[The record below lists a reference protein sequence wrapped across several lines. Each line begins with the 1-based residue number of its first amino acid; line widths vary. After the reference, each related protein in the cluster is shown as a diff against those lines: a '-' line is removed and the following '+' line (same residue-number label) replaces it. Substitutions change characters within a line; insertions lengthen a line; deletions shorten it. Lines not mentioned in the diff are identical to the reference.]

1 MTAYPRPPLVTCLA
15 PAVAAA
21 LLGLT
26 FAAPA
31 AHAAQDPAAGP
42 AVGPYLR
49 SEANGKFFTM
59 VDADVPK
66 SGEKARVEGATEA
79 ADWAPV
85 TPEKWDFPGTE
96 VVLTEVGTDP
106 GPPRR
111 PYEYA
116 VLTAGPRFGLVRIDA
131 EVRIDE
137 PVEVD
142 NRDVVVV
149 FGYRSPTEFYYVH
162 LSQDN
167 TIYPHNGI
175 FKVDGADR
183 ERIDDQWDGAEGAPP
198 AITDAEYHPV
208 SVRHDPRSGRIALFV
223 DGAKRP
229 LMTAKD
235 RTFASGRVGF
245 GSFDNYGRLRGLEV
259 SGRVA

>member
-1 MTAYPRPPLVTCLA
+1 MTAYPRRPHILA
-15 PAVAAA
+15 PAAAAA

-26 FAAPA
+26 LAAAPDARA
-31 AHAAQDPAAGP
+31 APERAGP
-42 AVGPYLR
+42 AGAPAPR
-49 SEANGKFFTM
+49 SETNGTVPM
-59 VDADVPK
+59 ADAEV
-66 SGEKARVEGATEA
+66 SERGGRATVEGATGPEH
-79 ADWAPV
+79 WAPV
-85 TPEKWDFPGTE
+85 TPEKWDFPGSE
-96 VVLTEVGTDP
+96 VVLTEAGTDP

-116 VLTAGPRFGLVRIDA
+116 VLTAGPRFGEVRIDA

-142 NRDVVVV
+142 NRDVVVL
-149 FGYRSPTEFYYVH
+149 FGYRSPTEFYYAH

-183 ERIDDQWDGAEGAPP
+183 ERIDDQWDGEVGAPP

-208 SVRHDPRSGRIALFV
+208 SVRHDPRSGRIAVFV

-235 RTFASGRVGF
+235 RTFDSGRVGF
-245 GSFDNYGRLRGLEV
+245 GSFDNYGRLRALKV
-259 SGRVA
+259 TGRPA